1 MADAFEDE
9 AEQTVTIDEY
19 IEELEAEE
27 LVRFALKNPEAD
39 LVLGGD
45 EGKECTYPRGYMKRQ
60 AIFSCLT
67 CVPGGTAGVCTA
79 CSLSCHDGHE
89 VGDVA
94 SSGGDSRFCSFITD
108 FLHQWVPVAEILG
121 NSSSS
126 GSKPESVSTKE
137 ECVCDKEYLTDKED
151 TIEEYEKM
159 AKSKREEKLK
169 QQEGAEMNFLN
180 TLDHV
185 QKIEILSGIAD
196 MKNEFRTFLLHESYV
211 FLYLQESFDQSKP
224 VTSEDIKGVFE
235 NLAKK
240 KKQRLS

>member
-27 LVRFALKNPEAD
+27 LVRFALKNP
-39 LVLGGD
+39 
-45 EGKECTYPRGYMKRQ
+45 GKECTYPRGYMKRQ

-89 VGDVA
+89 VGD
-94 SSGGDSRFCSFITD
+94 
-108 FLHQWVPVAEILG
+108 VPVAEILG

-196 MKNEFRTFLLHESYV
+196 MKNEFRTFLLAWRFCLE
-211 FLYLQESFDQSKP
+211 L
-224 VTSEDIKGVFE
+224 
-235 NLAKK
+235 
-240 KKQRLS
+240 